1 MQSFLGFH
9 SPPPA
14 DSDKEAC
21 GAIYEYLLTVKIV
34 HRSRKSFERAAY
46 STPTEKVSHL
56 GEKGF
61 EPSVPYSQC
70 KKNFSISTA
79 NVLRGGRCRILSL
92 CALQF
97 LASAQTALNTREG
110 KAKENKKTHHKR
122 WEILGQP

>member
-46 STPTEKVSHL
+46 STPTEKSLISARKVLSL
-56 GEKGF
+56 VCRILS
-61 EPSVPYSQC
+61 EPNVPYSQC
-70 KKNFSISTA
+70 KKNFSISA
-79 NVLRGGRCRILSL
+79 V
-92 CALQF
+92 QMF
-97 LASAQTALNTREG
+97 
-110 KAKENKKTHHKR
+110 
-122 WEILGQP
+122 

>member
-1 MQSFLGFH
+1 MLAVGYKKVPRDGTGSSAGAGGAGGQTQTCKPGIMQSFLGFH
-9 SPPPA
+9 SPPAA

-61 EPSVPYSQC
+61 ESSVPYSQC
-70 KKNFSISTA
+70 KKNFSISA
-79 NVLRGGRCRILSL
+79 V
-92 CALQF
+92 QMF
-97 LASAQTALNTREG
+97 
-110 KAKENKKTHHKR
+110 
-122 WEILGQP
+122 